1 MSIAFSVIR
10 TAMVAHVQWRYSCP
24 VVYVQCLLAFSR
36 TRVRR
41 SLCLPYPPAH
51 QPHASPALPLY
62 PVRGLEL
69 SENSLCLEVA
79 APLIVRTLG
88 CGSVSHLALLLV
100 GGRASATAALKL
112 CCSILARVFGTR
124 LLASVLNAGLGFE
137 NVAPHRDAAALQVQ
151 VQPST
156 AFAYIVARGG
166 VCWWDAVRACDLCA
180 VAAHLHLGA
189 DASSAASG
197 SEWTML
203 HWAAARGALP
213 LIELALGCGACVDAR
228 DRGGC
233 TPLHLAARNDHV
245 DAACLLI
252 SCGADVDARGDG
264 NCTPL
269 HMAAYRGH
277 GGVMRALIS
286 ARADLS
292 ARCCEHRTPL
302 HWAAHE
308 GHCQAIRLLIS
319 CAADVNACAGESGTP
334 LHLAA
339 FKGQCPALLLLLA
352 AGADVN
358 ARQITGAHSRDK

>member
-1 MSIAFSVIR
+1 
-10 TAMVAHVQWRYSCP
+10 
-24 VVYVQCLLAFSR
+24 
-36 TRVRR
+36 
-41 SLCLPYPPAH
+41 
-51 QPHASPALPLY
+51 
-62 PVRGLEL
+62 
-69 SENSLCLEVA
+69 
-79 APLIVRTLG
+79 LIVRTLG
-88 CGSVSHLALLLV
+88 CGFVSHLALLLM

-112 CCSILARVFGTR
+112 CCTIMARVFGTR

-137 NVAPHRDAAALQVQ
+137 NMVSHHDAAALQ

-180 VAAHLHLGA
+180 AAAHLHLGA
-189 DASSAASG
+189 DASSAETG

-213 LIELALGCGACVDAR
+213 LIELAVGCGACVDAR

-233 TPLHLAARNDHV
+233 TPLHLAARNDHI
-245 DAACLLI
+245 DAAGLLI

-277 GGVMRALIS
+277 DGVMRALI
-286 ARADLS
+286 RCGADLS

-308 GHCQAIRLLIS
+308 GHCPAIRLLIS

-339 FKGQCPALLLLLA
+339 FKGQCPAMLLLLA